1 MGVQTEQTRASY
13 HASSRA
19 PSFEGEIMMKDH
31 MQRDLAALVVA
42 GLLVGASAA
51 LPAQTADQV
60 VPNTETAAIPYQAVP
75 APAATARTPNPNA
88 TPEQIA
94 DSLMAHQR
102 YQAAIEHYKKAPR
115 DSAEVWNKMGVA
127 YQLMFNLDDATRC
140 YLQALKLEP
149 RNAVVLNNLGTVY
162 VTEKQYSRAEKMYR
176 KALKIDPKS
185 ALVHKN
191 LGTALLAEHK
201 YQKGWQEYQNALVD
215 DPEIF
220 KSNNSVRVE
229 NPASI
234 QERGAMNF
242 YMAKGCV
249 RAGQMERAVEYLR
262 MAINEGFTTPK
273 KIADDQEFAGLR
285 DVPAF
290 LEMLAAQRAQ

>member
-1 MGVQTEQTRASY
+1 
-13 HASSRA
+13 
-19 PSFEGEIMMKDH
+19 MMKDH
-31 MQRDLAALVVA
+31 DAARLSGA
-42 GLLVGASAA
+42 GGHRV
-51 LPAQTADQV
+51 PAGGTGRSSPPRLADQAC
-60 VPNTETAAIPYQAVP
+60 PEHRDSSNTEPGRSRP
-75 APAATARTPNPNA
+75 GAPATAPKPNA

-127 YQLMFNLDDATRC
+127 YQLMFNLDEATRC
-140 YLQALKLEP
+140 YLQAQKLDP
-149 RNAVVLNNLGTVY
+149 KNAVVLNNLGTVY
-162 VTEKQYSRAEKMYR
+162 VTEKQYSRAEKTYR
-176 KALKIDPKS
+176 KALKLDPKS

-201 YQKGWQEYQNALVD
+201 YQKGWQEYQNALAD

-220 KSNNSVRVE
+220 KSNNTVRVE
-229 NPASI
+229 NPASV

-273 KIADDQEFAGLR
+273 KIADDEEFAGLR

-290 LEMLAAQRAQ
+290 QEMLAAQSAQ